1 VHGENKTIKKKGKK
15 MKLKLKLNKEIVVAL
30 NSTQMNNLHGG
41 EGASNACTGPSCISC
56 NTCYVTPCIK
66 CKI

>member
-1 VHGENKTIKKKGKK
+1 